1 MLQGRE
7 FKHTSHRL
15 HTQVSTFWK
24 RLFKSHCWASLP
36 VSMPHIL
43 LLGKC
48 LYQPLPMDPF
58 YSTFHSIVNNYWER
72 IVHLFLS
79 THDPSQLMQFHLHF
93 AQPAAMALN
102 MGVAVGL
109 SPPVC
114 SQVGIRWWSKF
125 LCILRLISNIQTT
138 KYRFVTIPLH
148 RTMVSTIDIPF
159 CLSSKIVASNV
170 IIDTGASVCISPHR
184 SDFVTYASSKTKIKD
199 LSSSN
204 RVAGEGL
211 IRWSLH
217 NANGTLVAIELMG
230 YHIPNTDVR
239 LLRPQV
245 LIWTLGGHALL
256 NNQGMDI
263 SLDDGMVLSANYCPC
278 TNLPMV
284 PLALST
290 STWCCVWSDAFGYS
304 VQAYNEIVDIK
315 SVLHQKN
322 SNLSSSQKEV
332 LLWHQRLLHASTNW
346 IQTLMQ
352 DRKWLPDTGYP
363 DAALHL
369 GPFIVTK
376 SRAST
381 CDISNMKCV
390 ACLFAKASTQY
401 PPNMAPCPLPKP
413 HTLKSNH
420 LTPGDCVSA
429 DHYISPVPGCLPHT
443 FGKECVGYTC
453 GSLFVDHTSGK
464 IFNFPQYSNN
474 ASKTIQCAQ
483 HLKSMARDEQFRI
496 KASHLDNG
504 IFAAANFQEHCK
516 QQQQKFSFSAY

>member
-1 MLQGRE
+1 
-7 FKHTSHRL
+7 
-15 HTQVSTFWK
+15 
-24 RLFKSHCWASLP
+24 
-36 VSMPHIL
+36 MPHVL

-48 LYQPLPMDPF
+48 LLQPPLMDPF
-58 YSTFHSIVNNYWER
+58 YSTFHSIVNAYWER

-93 AQPAAMALN
+93 AQPAAMALD
-102 MGVAVGL
+102 MGFAVGL
-109 SPPVC
+109 SSPVY
-114 SQVGIRWWSKF
+114 SQVGVRWWSKF
-125 LCILRLISNIQTT
+125 LRILGLTSNIQTT

-148 RTMVSTIDIPF
+148 CTMVSTIDAPF
-159 CLSSKIVASNV
+159 CLSSKIVTSNV
-170 IIDTGASVCISPHR
+170 IINTGASVCILPHQ
-184 SDFVTYASSKTKIKD
+184 SDFVTYASSKMKIKD

-217 NANGTLVAIELMG
+217 YANGNVVTIELMG

-239 LLRPQV
+239 LLSPQV
-245 LIWTLGGHALL
+245 LIWTLAGHALL

-263 SLDDGMVLSANYCPC
+263 SLDDGTVLSANYCPC

-290 STWCCVWSDAFGYS
+290 STGYCFWSDAFGYS

-322 SNLSSSQKEV
+322 FNLSSSQKEV

-363 DAALHL
+363 NASLHS

-376 SRAST
+376 SRAPT
-381 CDISNMKCV
+381 CDTRSRGSGQRLYSRRDCDWDACSGPAHCWSTSTKCRDIQGWP
-390 ACLFAKASTQY
+390 CNNLSFAHQW
-401 PPNMAPCPLPKP
+401 
-413 HTLKSNH
+413 
-420 LTPGDCVSA
+420 
-429 DHYISPVPGCLPHT
+429 
-443 FGKECVGYTC
+443 
-453 GSLFVDHTSGK
+453 
-464 IFNFPQYSNN
+464 
-474 ASKTIQCAQ
+474 
-483 HLKSMARDEQFRI
+483 
-496 KASHLDNG
+496 G
-504 IFAAANFQEHCK
+504 II
-516 QQQQKFSFSAY
+516 